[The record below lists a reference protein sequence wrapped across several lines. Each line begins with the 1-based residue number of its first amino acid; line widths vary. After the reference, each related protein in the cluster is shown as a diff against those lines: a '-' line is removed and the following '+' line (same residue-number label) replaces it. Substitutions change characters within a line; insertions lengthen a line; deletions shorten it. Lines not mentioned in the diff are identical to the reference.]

1 MSFGLGLL
9 AVTVAPC
16 WMVLGFFVWD
26 NHWTASAFA
35 LNLFKS
41 NLASLGFLVV
51 VLVSNSIGNHPQLF
65 TTTNVGY
72 LMLSSTVGILVG
84 DWTWLEGM
92 RILGARKIIVMD
104 CFKPFLAALFGRVFV
119 GEQLHIGAYLG
130 LLLTIVGVLIVGLER
145 ENKTSHG
152 DGCNEDTVERQT
164 HKDATPSEHDNL
176 LPSSRDS
183 NFFARQHSYVER
195 RKQQQQQQSTQ
206 TYAYGLINGFLNILF
221 HTVGSTLT
229 KIYGAG
235 MTTWE
240 INLIRFGFAGLSMGL
255 ISSSLIVRSK
265 LSTNQSRFN
274 HLTVSL
280 PWYSLPSLSASSWAH
295 VCSGVM
301 CVTFLHPSMVNYA
314 MFQVPLALLLTLDSI
329 GPLYSLPM
337 GWMIQGDQPTYKAC
351 IGACLSVGGIIILS
365 LKGVSAEK
373 V

>member
-9 AVTVAPC
+9 AVTVAPF
-16 WMVLGFFVWD
+16 WMLLGFFAWD

-35 LNLFKS
+35 LNLFKC
-41 NLASLGFLVV
+41 NFASLGFLVV
-51 VLVSNSIGNHPQLF
+51 VLVSKSIGSHPQLF

-72 LMLSSTVGILVG
+72 FMLSSTIGILVG

-104 CFKPFLAALFGRVFV
+104 CCKPFLAALFGRIFL

-130 LLLTIVGVLIVGLER
+130 LLLTIVGVIVVGLER
-145 ENKTSHG
+145 ESNADHG
-152 DGCNEDTVERQT
+152 DGCNEDVVERQT
-164 HKDATPSEHDNL
+164 HKDVTQSEHDNL
-176 LPSSRDS
+176 LHRPQD
-183 NFFARQHSYVER
+183 FERQHSYVER
-195 RKQQQQQQSTQ
+195 RKQEQQSTQ
-206 TYAYGLINGFLNILF
+206 TYTYGLINGFLNIFF

-235 MTTWE
+235 MKSWE

-255 ISSSLIVRSK
+255 ISSTLIIRSK
-265 LSTNQSRFN
+265 LTTNQSRFKQSM
-274 HLTVSL
+274 VSL
-280 PWYSLPSLSASSWAH
+280 PWYSLPSLSTSSWAH

-301 CVTFLHPSMVNYA
+301 CVTFIHPSMVNYA

-337 GWMIQGDQPTYKAC
+337 GWIIHGDPLSGSPC
-351 IGACLSVGGIIILS
+351 RGRGA
-365 LKGVSAEK
+365 
-373 V
+373 